1 MALYL
6 KPPFKMA
13 LYLKPPLKMAL
24 YKRVFRWKIQGS
36 NFPTKLLTNFSG
48 EGEKIGDLILS
59 WQRQWRWCFFQRR
72 GDRIQHN
79 FLHNGGVWRA
89 DWWYTSLCRYC
100 YRWYEQV
107 LNMTKRD
114 DKLKWYNSGVM
125 KILKFQ
131 SAWSYT
137 ASETAPYQVY
147 LITNANNPEKNIKI
161 LHTWSLGALFLSL
174 LASWL
179 PPLHLRPC
187 DQRRKPVTP
196 PHRNT

>member
-6 KPPFKMA
+6 KPP
-13 LYLKPPLKMAL
+13 YKMAL

-89 DWWYTSLCRYC
+89 DWWYSSLCRYC

-107 LNMTKRD
+107 LNMTIRD
-114 DKLKWYNSGVM
+114 GKLKCFNSGVM

-131 SAWSYT
+131 SVWSYT

-147 LITNANNPEKNIKI
+147 L
-161 LHTWSLGALFLSL
+161 L
-174 LASWL
+174 LMPRISRYLKSGRGVRAYRVGSGVL
-179 PPLHLRPC
+179 PRPWVEVL
-187 DQRRKPVTP
+187 K
-196 PHRNT
+196 

>member
-1 MALYL
+1 MEDTG
-6 KPPFKMA
+6 FK
-13 LYLKPPLKMAL
+13 LSHDTLDQLQ
-24 YKRVFRWKIQGS
+24 RRGREDRWFDFIM
-36 NFPTKLLTNFSG
+36 TTTMTMM
-48 EGEKIGDLILS
+48 
-59 WQRQWRWCFFQRR
+59 FFQRR

-89 DWWYTSLCRYC
+89 DWWYSSLCRYC

-107 LNMTKRD
+107 LNMTIRD
-114 DKLKWYNSGVM
+114 GKLKCFNSGVM

-131 SAWSYT
+131 SVWSYT